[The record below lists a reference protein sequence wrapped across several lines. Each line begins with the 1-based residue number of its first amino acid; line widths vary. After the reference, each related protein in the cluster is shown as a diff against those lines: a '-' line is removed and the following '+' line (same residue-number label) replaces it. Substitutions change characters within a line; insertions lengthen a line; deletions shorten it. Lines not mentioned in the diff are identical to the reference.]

1 MSNPRIFYGLVNYGT
16 QSGLFSKE
24 MRNKGF
30 DSVSVTLKDKYKR
43 QTDIT
48 LDAGKFSLGN
58 KVVEAILLLPVKL
71 SFFFKYDIFHF
82 FFGKSLLP
90 FNLDLPFYK
99 FFGKT
104 VFMEYLGNDCQLYKE
119 SVEKYKWTNMS
130 HMFSP
135 SEGFALDKKIKK
147 RMSWNNKYVAKNI
160 VCAPNYEEFVVNSH
174 ILPLA
179 FDLNGSREFPLPD
192 RSDSFKI
199 MHAPTDKNFKGTS
212 YIISAVKQLK
222 AKGYNIELL
231 LVENLSHKELQK
243 MYIKCHVFVDQLL
256 CGWYGTAAIE
266 AMSFGR
272 VVVAYMNPENL
283 KKTNTDNPIV
293 SANPDTI
300 LSVLENLY
308 KMDSSELNK
317 LSKSHRNY
325 VESLHSVDKVTSK
338 LLKIYDESS
347 SDIIPDKKYN

>member
-1 MSNPRIFYGLVNYGT
+1 MSNPHIFYGLVNYGT

-48 LDAGKFSLGN
+48 LDAGKFSFGN
-58 KVVEAILLLPVKL
+58 KIVEAILLLPVKL

-99 FFGKT
+99 FFGKK
-104 VFMEYLGNDCQLYKE
+104 VYMEYLGNDCQLYKE

-130 HMFSP
+130 AMFSP
-135 SEGFALDKKIKK
+135 SEGFVLDKKIKK

-160 VCAPNYEEFVVNSH
+160 VCSPNYEEFVVNSH

-179 FDLNGSREFPLPD
+179 FDLNGSEEFPLPD

-199 MHAPTDKNFKGTS
+199 MHAPTDRNFKGTS
-212 YIISAVKQLK
+212 YIITAVKQLK

-231 LVENLSHKELQK
+231 LVENLSHKEIQK
-243 MYIKCHVFVDQLL
+243 MYIKCHVFVDQILA
-256 CGWYGTAAIE
+256 GWYGTAAIE

-308 KMDSSELNK
+308 EMNSSELNI
-317 LSKSHRNY
+317 LSKSHRDY
-325 VESLHSVDKVTSK
+325 VESVHCVHKVTSK
-338 LLKIYDESS
+338 LLRIYNE
-347 SDIIPDKKYN
+347 